1 MFGQQR
7 DAGVCV
13 VEHELMRPPDADT
26 ARQAVE
32 VLRGWVIDG
41 HPQYSLFP
49 TLWKDDLP
57 SWGRFLADTAN
68 HLANA
73 IAEATGRDR
82 QQILAAIVSAF
93 AQELAEGT
101 RTHEGQFQEGPA
113 EPGAAADRGGT
124 KPKKGTRSP
133 RRRGG

>member
-1 MFGQQR
+1 
-7 DAGVCV
+7 
-13 VEHELMRPPDADT
+13 VEHELMRPPDVDT
-26 ARQAVE
+26 AKQAIE
-32 VLRGWVIDG
+32 VLRGWIIDG

-49 TLWKDDLP
+49 TVWKDDLP

-82 QQILAAIVSAF
+82 QTVLVAIVSAF
-93 AQELAEGT
+93 VQELAEAT
-101 RTHEGQFQEGPA
+101 RTHEGQFHESQA
-113 EPGAAADRGGT
+113 EAGAAADRGGT
-124 KPKKGTRSP
+124 KRLRGSRSP